1 LRSEQAR
8 LVIGLAHPTPVFA
21 RDANRRSGQHLQ
33 QNRLKLICSAP
44 DLHEGKIMIRLIAWI
59 LIAGS
64 AVLAGCNTM
73 AGAGQDISKGGQ
85 AIKNEAQEAK

>member
-1 LRSEQAR
+1 LRSS
-8 LVIGLAHPTPVFA
+8 GFGPSFA
-21 RDANRRSGQHLQ
+21 RRQAKPTGQTAKSSKINLV
-33 QNRLKLICSAP
+33 SDP
-44 DLHEGKIMIRLIAWI
+44 DLHEGKTMIRLIAWI
-59 LIAGS
+59 LIACS